1 MTGPC
6 VTFLG
11 GVQPNSPEESEL
23 AEAVGR
29 RFGELG
35 YMLRHGGYNGLM
47 ERAAQGAAS
56 TGSHVV
62 ALTLAGK
69 EEWGEFNPYV
79 KEAIHA
85 PNMGER
91 LMGLLGAADVVVG
104 MGGGIGTLH
113 ELTSAIY
120 YAGNIRRV
128 PVMVVGPSA
137 CRLHDFL
144 RAEHWLYESPT
155 RPLDFL
161 YTAPDLPEFLRLV
174 DKIAGLVDSTRRRA
188 SAVIPGMAQRIRLAG
203 VVHGRYQLA
212 DGTVLDE
219 HFDPFRLAADP
230 VLSRELAEVLARQL
244 DSVPDVVVGLALGGV
259 PLAVD
264 LSRVLQRP
272 LLLART
278 QPKAYGT
285 LASIEGVLVSGHRA
299 LLVDD
304 VVRSGRQMTEV
315 AGALRGASLTVT
327 DASCILLRSPA
338 GPRLL
343 QEHGIRLQ
351 SLLPPSFARGDDDQE
366 WAVERTG

>member
-1 MTGPC
+1 LTGPS

-47 ERAAQGAAS
+47 ERTAQGAAS
-56 TGSHVV
+56 AGAHVV

-69 EEWGEFNPYV
+69 EEWGDFNPYV
-79 KEAIHA
+79 KQAVHA
-85 PNMGER
+85 PDMGER
-91 LMGLLGAADVVVG
+91 LMGLLGAADVIVG

-113 ELTSAIY
+113 ELASAIY

-144 RAEHWLYESPT
+144 RAERWLYESPT

-161 YTAPDLPEFLRLV
+161 YTAPELPAFLRLV
-174 DKIAGLVDSTRRRA
+174 DKIVGFVQPPRGHA
-188 SAVIPGMAQRIRLAG
+188 SAVIPSVAQRISLAA
-203 VVHGRYQLA
+203 VVHGRYELA

-244 DSVPDVVVGLALGGV
+244 GSVPDVVVGLALGGV

-285 LASIEGVLVSGHRA
+285 QARIEGVPVPGHRA

-315 AGALRGASLTVT
+315 AGVLRDAGLTVT
-327 DASCILLRSPA
+327 DATCILLRSPA
-338 GPRLL
+338 GRRLL

-351 SLLPPSFARGDDDQE
+351 SFLPPSFARGDDGH
-366 WAVERTG
+366 ARPVGRG

>member
-1 MTGPC
+1 VTGPC

-11 GVQPNSPEESEL
+11 GVQPNSLEESEL
-23 AEAVGR
+23 AEAVGQ

-56 TGSHVV
+56 TGAHVV

-79 KEAIHA
+79 KEAVHA

-91 LMGLLGAADVVVG
+91 LMGLLGTADVIVG

-174 DKIAGLVDSTRRRA
+174 DKIAGLVDSPCTRA
-188 SAVIPGMAQRIRLAG
+188 SAVPPGMTQRISTAA
-203 VVHGRYQLA
+203 VVHGRYELA

-219 HFDPFRLAADP
+219 HFDPFRLAGDP

-244 DSVPDVVVGLALGGV
+244 GSAVPDVVVGLALGGV

-285 LASIEGVLVSGHRA
+285 LARIEGVPVPGHRA

-304 VVRSGRQMTEV
+304 VVRSGRQMAEV
-315 AGALRGASLTVT
+315 AAALRDSGLTVT
-327 DASCILLRSPA
+327 DASCVLLRSPQVPGCSKSTA
-338 GPRLL
+338 SGCSHSSPRRSPAETMTRHGP
-343 QEHGIRLQ
+343 
-351 SLLPPSFARGDDDQE
+351 
-366 WAVERTG
+366 

>member
-1 MTGPC
+1 VSGPC
-6 VTFLG
+6 FTFLG
-11 GVQPNSPEESEL
+11 GVLPNSPEESEL

-35 YMLRHGGYNGLM
+35 YTLRHGGYNGLM
-47 ERAAQGAAS
+47 EKAAQGAAS
-56 TGSHVV
+56 AGSHIV

-79 KEAIHA
+79 KEASHA

-91 LMGLLGAADVVVG
+91 LMRLIGTADVIVG

-128 PVMVVGPSA
+128 PIMIVGPSA

-144 RAEHWLYESPT
+144 RAERWLYESAT

-161 YTAPDLPEFLRLV
+161 YTAPDLAEFQRLV
-174 DKIAGLVDSTRRRA
+174 DQVIDSADSPHSQAAAETPEIARRISLA
-188 SAVIPGMAQRIRLAG
+188 AV
-203 VVHGRYQLA
+203 VNGRYRLA
-212 DGTVLDE
+212 DGTELHE

-230 VLSRELAEVLARQL
+230 VLSRDLAEVLAQQL

-278 QPKAYGT
+278 QPKAYGS
-285 LASIEGVLVSGHRA
+285 LARIEGILVPEHKA

-304 VVRSGRQMTEV
+304 VVRSGRQMLEV
-315 AGALRGASLTVT
+315 AGALRGAGLTVT

-343 QEHGIRLQ
+343 REHGIRLQ
-351 SLLPPSFARGDDDQE
+351 SVLPPSFGHGASDQSR
-366 WAVERTG
+366 AVDRAG